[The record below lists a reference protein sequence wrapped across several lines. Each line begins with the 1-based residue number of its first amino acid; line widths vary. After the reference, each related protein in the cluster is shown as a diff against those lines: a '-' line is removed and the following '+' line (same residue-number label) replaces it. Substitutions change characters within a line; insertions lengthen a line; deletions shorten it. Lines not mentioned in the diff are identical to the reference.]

1 MKKVLHGKNFTKNKF
16 LKHKKLLGK
25 IQKSCMIRADI
36 INNKNKNKNSEADVF
51 GKYEDLEAEP
61 SFDKREQDTRRKKQ
75 PDAKNQEGQGLKILT
90 PDKMPSR
97 LPITLV
103 QLQVRNNSEKF

>member
-1 MKKVLHGKNFTKNKF
+1 MKKVLHGKKFTKNKF

-51 GKYEDLEAEP
+51 GKYEDLEPEP
-61 SFDKREQDTRRKKQ
+61 SFEKIISKRTRCQKKK
-75 PDAKNQEGQGLKILT
+75 AT
-90 PDKMPSR
+90 
-97 LPITLV
+97 
-103 QLQVRNNSEKF
+103 

>member
-1 MKKVLHGKNFTKNKF
+1 MIKVY
-16 LKHKKLLGK
+16 
-25 IQKSCMIRADI
+25 QK
-36 INNKNKNKNSEADVF
+36 
-51 GKYEDLEAEP
+51 
-61 SFDKREQDTRRKKQ
+61 EQDTRRKKQ